1 MRGIPESF
9 DGDVEM
15 TVNDWEL
22 DVVARNAVMLLFI
35 FASVNDTS
43 FDKASYGSVAEALI
57 HIWYSAFISSSLIAS
72 LKHRVGS
79 LLHDSRTHTTE
90 TAHAGMIRK
99 IWTFPRSKVL
109 AITLPKDKWPLIV
122 EYLEVPAGLT
132 EQSAKEIRTAVVM
145 SQERADY
152 RDRWFFKD
160 ATPSMRLAKQK
171 FRSDGLLLPFSHS
184 RIDFNVPNP

>member
-1 MRGIPESF
+1 
-9 DGDVEM
+9 M

-35 FASVNDTS
+35 FASLNDTS

-90 TAHAGMIRK
+90 AAHAGMVRK
-99 IWTFPRSKVL
+99 IWTLTDWRCKTYSLSKHFLGFARARETSAPR
-109 AITLPKDKWPLIV
+109 
-122 EYLEVPAGLT
+122 G
-132 EQSAKEIRTAVVM
+132 
-145 SQERADY
+145 
-152 RDRWFFKD
+152 
-160 ATPSMRLAKQK
+160 
-171 FRSDGLLLPFSHS
+171 
-184 RIDFNVPNP
+184 

>member
-1 MRGIPESF
+1 
-9 DGDVEM
+9 M

-35 FASVNDTS
+35 FASLNDTS
-43 FDKASYGSVAEALI
+43 FDRPSYGSVAEALV

-72 LKHRVGS
+72 LKHRVGN

-109 AITLPKDKWPLIV
+109 AITLPKDKWPLV
-122 EYLEVPAGLT
+122 VGYLEVPDGLT
-132 EQSAKEIRTAVVM
+132 EQSAKEIRASVVM

>member
-15 TVNDWEL
+15 TVNDWEF
-22 DVVARNAVMLLFI
+22 DVIARNAVMLLFI
-35 FASVNDTS
+35 FASLNDMS
-43 FDKASYGSVAEALI
+43 FGQASHDSVVEALI

-90 TAHAGMIRK
+90 ITRAGMIRK
-99 IWTFPRSKVL
+99 VWTFSRSKVL
-109 AITLPKDKWPLIV
+109 AITLPKDKWPLV
-122 EYLEVPAGLT
+122 AEYLEVPDGLT

-152 RDRWFFKD
+152 RDRWLFKD

-171 FRSDGLLLPFSHS
+171 LRSDGLLLPFDHP

>member
-1 MRGIPESF
+1 MRDIPESF

-15 TVNDWEL
+15 TVNDWEF
-22 DVVARNAVMLLFI
+22 DVVARNAVMLLFL
-35 FASVNDTS
+35 FASLNDTS
-43 FDKASYGSVAEALI
+43 FDQASYGSVAEALV
-57 HIWYSAFISSSLIAS
+57 HIWYSAFISGSLIAS

-109 AITLPKDKWPLIV
+109 AITLPKDKWPLVI
-122 EYLEVPAGLT
+122 EYLEVPDGLT
-132 EQSAKEIRTAVVM
+132 EQSAKEIRASVVM

-171 FRSDGLLLPFSHS
+171 FRSDGLLLPFGHP